1 MFYEVLTVVDNH
13 DLAQGPR
20 CYVGPRYGYLPRIV
34 LDVSRRVLVKA
45 VKLPAPLV
53 KAGKLMLDFL
63 TFVIGSQ
70 NHPQSN
76 LLPTDNLVCFRNMPS
91 QIHNHQSYWIMNH
104 HKRHISKP
112 FQVSTLALAL
122 CVKPIFLSSWDLETR
137 ERLCNQLHFV

>member
-34 LDVSRRVLVKA
+34 LYVSRRVLVKA

-53 KAGKLMLDFL
+53 KAGKWMLDFL

-70 NHPQSN
+70 NHPQSQFIAN
-76 LLPTDNLVCFRNMPS
+76 RQLGLFSEHAITNIQSSIIL
-91 QIHNHQSYWIMNH
+91 NHES
-104 HKRHISKP
+104 P
-112 FQVSTLALAL
+112 
-122 CVKPIFLSSWDLETR
+122 
-137 ERLCNQLHFV
+137 